1 MLIDIVDRA
10 EAELRFGT
18 PVELFVEQT
27 INQEEMELVANS
39 LRKRRTH
46 DVTFFIMDGQNL
58 AVIRKP
64 QFAHS
69 IYRAPSGGIHLGES
83 VETGAL
89 REAWEETGLTIE
101 LDRYLLR
108 IYATFRSLD
117 PWPGAASLPG
127 DMADPDDP
135 DAIHWWT
142 HVFQAHATGDLRLDP
157 VDTDEIAEA
166 RWVTLAELQG
176 PIRDALIATNWGLF
190 RYRVMLTDAAVALL
204 R

>member
-1 MLIDIVDRA
+1 MIDTVDRDEA
-10 EAELRFGT
+10 EARFGT

-27 INQEEMELVANS
+27 INQEEMELVASS

-46 DVTFFIMDGQNL
+46 DVTFFILDGQDI

-64 QFAHS
+64 QFAHG
-69 IYRAPSGGIHLGES
+69 IYRAPSGGIHPGES
-83 VETGAL
+83 VETGAV
-89 REAWEETGLTIE
+89 REAWEETGLSIG

-108 IYATFRSLD
+108 IYATFRTLD
-117 PWPGAASLPG
+117 RWPGAASLPKV
-127 DMADPDDP
+127 MSDPDDP
-135 DAIHWWT
+135 EVIHWWT
-142 HVFQAHATGDLRLDP
+142 HVFQAHVVGDRRIDP

-166 RWVTLAELQG
+166 RWATLAELQG

-190 RYRVMLTDAAVALL
+190 RYRVMLTDAAVAQL